1 MSNSQETPR
10 QDVPRPD
17 RSAPEPEPTNKA
29 GGDPLLESIKTCVN
43 ACNSTLAS
51 FERGFDQSSQQFAS
65 RVRSLA
71 NQARHVASRVAVTYD
86 QRTAYGPQLITATS
100 LLVGS
105 YYALRRGKIAGVTTG
120 ALAGAGAFGLT
131 YGFDNLIEKSRK

>member
-1 MSNSQETPR
+1 MSNSEETPR
-10 QDVPRPD
+10 QEVPRPD
-17 RSAPEPEPTNKA
+17 ADRSTPEPTKKA
-29 GGDPLLESIKTCVN
+29 GGDPLLESIKSCVN
-43 ACNSTLAS
+43 ACNGTLAS
-51 FERGFDQSSQQFAS
+51 FEREYDQSSQQFAS

-71 NQARHVASRVAVTYD
+71 NQVRHVASRAAATYD
-86 QRTAYGPQLITATS
+86 QRTVYGPQIITATS

-120 ALAGAGAFGLT
+120 ALAGAGAFGFT